1 MATKLFGLGSMGR
14 GSGALIAAVGAAALL
29 GLAGQASA
37 HHDRGRG
44 RDYENNLCKP
54 IHSHHHH
61 RGGRGSSVSISIG
74 SWGCDSG
81 WGYRTTYRSG
91 YRRGCDDYY
100 RPVCPPVIV
109 TNPCPPTVVYR
120 DRVVYDTPVVVER
133 PVVIERPVERVVERP
148 VYVDRVVEKQVVV
161 EKPVERVVER
171 VVEKP
176 VYVDQ
181 TTTVITTGN
190 YRDRELGDAYMR
202 MSDWSNAIRVY
213 NRYLAAWDKDGTA
226 TRNLGLAQIGAGFT
240 QDGFRNVVRG
250 HQLEADLIN
259 RPQRISDFGGPHGLQ
274 ALIDASV
281 LAADSSNSAEAW
293 FTVAWLRSIGGEDQA
308 ALEAVKKARDAGL
321 SADLLD
327 KLTLRVSPNPA

>member
-1 MATKLFGLGSMGR
+1 MATKLFGLGSTGR
-14 GSGALIAAVGAAALL
+14 GSRALVVAVSAAALL
-29 GLAGQASA
+29 GIAGQASA
-37 HHDRGRG
+37 DRDRGRSG
-44 RDYENNLCKP
+44 RDYKNNLCKP
-54 IHSHHHH
+54 IHTHHHHGRGHSHHH
-61 RGGRGSSVSISIG
+61 GGGSSVSVNIG
-74 SWGCDSG
+74 SWGYGSG
-81 WGYRTTYRSG
+81 WSVGYRSG
-91 YRRGCDDYY
+91 YRRDCDDYSY
-100 RPVCPPVIV
+100 RRPVCPPVIV

-133 PVVIERPVERVVERP
+133 PV
-148 VYVDRVVEKQVVV
+148 YVDRVVEKPVVV
-161 EKPVERVVER
+161 ERPVIIEKPVERVVER

-226 TRNLGLAQIGAGFT
+226 TRNIGLAQIGAGFT

-250 HQLEADLIN
+250 HQLEAELIN
-259 RPQRISDFGGPHGLQ
+259 RPLRISDFGGPQGLQ

-281 LAADSSNSAEAW
+281 HGADSSNSAEAW
-293 FTVAWLRSIGGEDQA
+293 FTVAWLRSIGGDDQA
-308 ALEAVKKARDAGL
+308 ALDAVKKARDAGL

>member
-1 MATKLFGLGSMGR
+1 MATKLFGLGSTGR
-14 GSGALIAAVGAAALL
+14 GSVALIAAAGASALL
-29 GLAGQASA
+29 GLAGSASA
-37 HHDRGRG
+37 GGDRVCG
-44 RDYENNLCKP
+44 RDYKSNLCKP
-54 IHSHHHH
+54 IYSDNCH
-61 RGGRGSSVSISIG
+61 RRGRGSSVSISIG
-74 SWGCDSG
+74 SWGCDTG
-81 WGYRTTYRSG
+81 WSYHTTYRSG
-91 YRRGCDDYY
+91 YRRGCDDYD
-100 RPVCPPVIV
+100 RPACPPVIV

-120 DRVVYDTPVVVER
+120 DRVVYDT

-181 TTTVITTGN
+181 STTVITTGN

-240 QDGFRNVVRG
+240 QEGFRNVVRG

-259 RPQRISDFGGPHGLQ
+259 RPLRISDFGGPQGLQ

-293 FTVAWLRSIGGEDQA
+293 FTVAWLRSIGGADQA
-308 ALEAVKKARDAGL
+308 ALDAVKKARDAGL

-327 KLTLRVSPNPA
+327 KLTLRVSPNPT